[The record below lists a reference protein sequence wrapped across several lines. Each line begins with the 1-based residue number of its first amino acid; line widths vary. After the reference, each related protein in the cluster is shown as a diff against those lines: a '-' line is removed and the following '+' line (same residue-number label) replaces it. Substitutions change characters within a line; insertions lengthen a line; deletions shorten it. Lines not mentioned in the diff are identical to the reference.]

1 MKHTADVIVIGAGMV
16 GAATACMLAR
26 AGFSVQVIEQGES
39 RPFNG
44 SDPVGLRVSAL
55 SPGSQN
61 VLTEAGAWKKIAE
74 QRLCPYRRM
83 KVEDGSENTVI
94 EFSSAEFALERLGSI
109 VENDLV
115 QWSLWQQMQDLA
127 NVEVI
132 CPANVQHIH
141 FAAGEARVALQD
153 GQELS
158 AGLLVGADG
167 ADSQVRK
174 AMGIDQT
181 CWDYGQQ
188 GIVSVVKSSIANTG
202 LAWQR
207 FMPGGPLAFLP
218 LSDGSS
224 SIVWSRPNDEARE
237 LLAMDDA
244 GFLQSLQDAVQ
255 RSGEELPASS
265 LFGELQSCGPR
276 GSFPLTMALSET
288 YTAHNAVLIGD
299 AAHVVHPL
307 AGQGV
312 NLGFLDAAALVET
325 LLRARK
331 ENCELGD
338 VRHLQAFSRWRRS
351 ESELMARGIHG
362 IRTLFS
368 IEPLSVLRRLGL
380 GLVSRSWNAKESFIR
395 RAAGLNRNAPA
406 VARGTPLGQL
416 MR

>member
-26 AGFSVQVIEQGES
+26 SGFSVQVVEQREP
-39 RPFNG
+39 RPFDS

-61 VLTEAGAWKKIAE
+61 VLTEAGAWKRIAE
-74 QRLCPYRRM
+74 QRHCPYRRM
-83 KVEDGSENTVI
+83 KVEDGDEKTVL
-94 EFSSAEFALERLGSI
+94 EFNSAEFALERLGSI

-115 QWSLWQQMQDLA
+115 QWCLWQQMQDLA
-127 NVEVI
+127 NIEVI
-132 CPANVQHIH
+132 CPESVQDIR
-141 FAAGEARVALQD
+141 FEADDAQVDLLDGRTISAA
-153 GQELS
+153 
-158 AGLLVGADG
+158 LLVGADG
-167 ADSQVRK
+167 ANSRVRQ

-181 CWDYGQQ
+181 FWDYGQQ
-188 GIVSVVKSSIANTG
+188 GIVSVVKSSLANTG

-218 LSDGSS
+218 LADGSS

-244 GFLQSLQDAVQ
+244 GFLQSLQGAVQ
-255 RSGEELPASS
+255 KSGEDMPASS

-325 LLRARK
+325 LLKARK
-331 ENCELGD
+331 ESRELGD
-338 VRHLQAFSRWRRS
+338 ARHLQAFSRWRRS

-362 IRTLFS
+362 IRSLFS
-368 IEPLSVLRRLGL
+368 IQPLSLLRRLGL
-380 GLVSRSWNAKESFIR
+380 GMVSRSWSAKESFIR
-395 RAAGLNRNAPA
+395 RAAGLNTNAPA
-406 VARGTPLGQL
+406 VARGTSLGQL